1 MKNVVL
7 LLLLCVLLS
16 QNLVLALDTDP
27 VSITTQ
33 ETELKTQSC
42 QPINNENETQQTSLT
57 TDFPKNKY
65 SCLEGKELE
74 AIKLEKGR
82 KFIVRSEQPMNS
94 ESPIGTLIDFTVIRD
109 VDIFYNGTPS
119 KVVFTGEI
127 IENKPP
133 RLGGR
138 SSTLKLLINKIKV
151 DNITYPAEA
160 YITKMGKKQ
169 IFAGVLA
176 GAPVYF
182 MNLGDVA
189 NKGTVTIDKVYKD
202 PCQYSCESITSVLR
216 PAYYLGGAIL
226 QLADLLI
233 SPIVCFFLPGKEID
247 IPEKTAFEIKLEN
260 DISLLK
266 L

>member
-176 GAPVYF
+176 GAPV
-182 MNLGDVA
+182 
-189 NKGTVTIDKVYKD
+189 
-202 PCQYSCESITSVLR
+202 
-216 PAYYLGGAIL
+216 
-226 QLADLLI
+226 
-233 SPIVCFFLPGKEID
+233 
-247 IPEKTAFEIKLEN
+247 
-260 DISLLK
+260 
-266 L
+266 